1 MSDAGARVA
10 DATGNWVDTRA
21 PRWLRPYLR
30 LSRLDRPIGS
40 WLLLM
45 PCWWSAALAAGV
57 AHSVGQLPRI
67 AALFFVGAF
76 VMRGAGCTWNDITDR
91 DLDARVERTRSRP
104 IPAGQ
109 VSVRQATAFLVLQ
122 ALIGLAVLLQFN
134 RFAVVTGTASL
145 IIVAIYPFMK
155 RITWWPQVVLGLAFS
170 WGALMGFAVTLGRI
184 DTAALALYAGSIA
197 WVIGYDTIYAH
208 QDTEDDALIGIKST
222 ARLFGPRTGA
232 ALMVFY
238 GLAVVLIGLAMAL
251 AGAGWLAWI
260 GLAAFA
266 IHLVWQIRR
275 LQIGDPA
282 LCLRIF
288 KSNRDAGLLLFAGL
302 LADAV
307 MRFGRAAGNASIRA
321 SEIFGETL
329 T

>member
-1 MSDAGARVA
+1 MSGAATRVA
-10 DATGNWVDTRA
+10 DATGNWVDTHA
-21 PRWLRPYLR
+21 PQWSRPYLR

-57 AHSVGQLPRI
+57 VHRIGQLPLV

-76 VMRGAGCTWNDITDR
+76 AMRGAGCTWNDITDR
-91 DLDARVERTRSRP
+91 DLDAKVERTRSRP

-109 VSVRQATAFLVLQ
+109 VSVPQAAAFLVVQ
-122 ALIGLAVLLQFN
+122 SLIGLAVLLQFN
-134 RFAVVTGTASL
+134 GFAVLTGIASL
-145 IIVAIYPFMK
+145 VIVAVYPFMK

-184 DTAALALYAGSIA
+184 DAAALALYAGAMA

-208 QDTEDDALIGIKST
+208 QDAEDDALIGIKST
-222 ARLFGPRTGA
+222 ALLFGARTYR
-232 ALMVFY
+232 ALTVFY
-238 GLAVVLIGLAMAL
+238 ALAVVLIGGALAL
-251 AGAGWLAWI
+251 AGAGLPAWI

-266 IHLVWQIRR
+266 VHLVWQIRR
-275 LQIGDPA
+275 LEISDPV

-307 MRFGRAAGNASIRA
+307 MRAA
-321 SEIFGETL
+321 
-329 T
+329 

>member
-1 MSDAGARVA
+1 MSTAAARVA

-21 PRWLRPYLR
+21 PPWARPYLR

-57 AHSVGQLPRI
+57 AGDIKQLPLVI
-67 AALFFVGAF
+67 ALFLIGAF

-91 DLDARVERTRSRP
+91 DLDALVERTRSRP

-109 VSVRQATAFLVLQ
+109 VSVPQAFVFLVVQ

-134 RFAVVTGTASL
+134 RFAVATGIASL
-145 IIVAIYPFMK
+145 VIVAVYPFMK
-155 RITWWPQVVLGLAFS
+155 RITWWPQIVLGLAFS

-184 DTAALALYAGSIA
+184 DATALMLYAGSIA

-222 ARLFGPRTGA
+222 ALLFGARTKP
-232 ALMVFY
+232 ALMAFY
-238 GLAVVLIGLAMAL
+238 GLAVVLIGVALML
-251 AGAGWLAWI
+251 AGVRWPAWI

-266 IHLVWQIRR
+266 GHLVWQIVR
-275 LQIGDPA
+275 LEISNPA

-302 LADAV
+302 LIDAV
-307 MRFGRAAGNASIRA
+307 IRSAG
-321 SEIFGETL
+321 
-329 T
+329 

>member
-1 MSDAGARVA
+1 MSGAAAPVA
-10 DATGNWVDTRA
+10 DATGNWVDSHA
-21 PRWLRPYLR
+21 PAWSRPYLR

-57 AHSVGQLPRI
+57 SHTVGQLPLI
-67 AALFFVGAF
+67 IVLFFIGAF

-109 VSVRQATAFLVLQ
+109 VSVAGAAVFLVAQ

-134 RFAVVTGTASL
+134 RFAVMTGIASL
-145 IIVAIYPFMK
+145 VIVAAYPFMK
-155 RITWWPQVVLGLAFS
+155 RITWWPQIVLGLAFS

-184 DTAALALYAGSIA
+184 DATALLLYAGATA

-208 QDTEDDALIGIKST
+208 QDAEDDALVGVKST
-222 ARLFGPRTGA
+222 ALLFGARTRL

-238 GLAVVLIGLAMAL
+238 GLAVAL
-251 AGAGWLAWI
+251 
-260 GLAAFA
+260 
-266 IHLVWQIRR
+266 
-275 LQIGDPA
+275 
-282 LCLRIF
+282 
-288 KSNRDAGLLLFAGL
+288 
-302 LADAV
+302 
-307 MRFGRAAGNASIRA
+307 
-321 SEIFGETL
+321 
-329 T
+329 

>member
-1 MSDAGARVA
+1 MNDATARVA

-21 PRWLRPYLR
+21 PFWSRPYLR

-57 AHSVGQLPRI
+57 AHDISQLPLVI
-67 AALFFVGAF
+67 ALFFIGAF

-91 DLDARVERTRSRP
+91 ELDARVERTRSRP

-109 VSVRQATAFLVLQ
+109 VSVAQAFAFLVAQ

-134 RFAVVTGTASL
+134 RFAVMTGIASL
-145 IIVAIYPFMK
+145 LIVAIYPFMK

-170 WGALMGFAVTLGRI
+170 WGALMGFVVTLERI
-184 DTAALALYAGSIA
+184 NLTAAILYLGSIA

-208 QDTEDDALIGIKST
+208 QDIEDDALIGVKST
-222 ARLFGPRTGA
+222 ARLFGARTHSALAVFYSPAVMLIGA
-232 ALMVFY
+232 AL
-238 GLAVVLIGLAMAL
+238 AL
-251 AGAGWLAWI
+251 AGARWPAWI

-266 IHLVWQIRR
+266 VHLVWQIRR
-275 LQIGDPA
+275 LDTSDPA
-282 LCLRIF
+282 LCLRVF

-302 LADAV
+302 LVDAV
-307 MRFGRAAGNASIRA
+307 MRAMIS
-321 SEIFGETL
+321 
-329 T
+329 